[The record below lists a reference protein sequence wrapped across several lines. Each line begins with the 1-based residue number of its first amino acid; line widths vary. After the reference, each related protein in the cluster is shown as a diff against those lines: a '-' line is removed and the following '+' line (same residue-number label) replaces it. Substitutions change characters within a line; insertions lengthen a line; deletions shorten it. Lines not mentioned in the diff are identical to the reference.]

1 MKSSTFLNASGS
13 AVLSVEERRA
23 RGKALREQT
32 PRSSHADWS
41 PDPGRPDPIGLLE
54 ASNRTRIARLVPIRY
69 GRMSL
74 SAFAFL
80 RGSAAIMACDLA
92 KTPVSGITAQ
102 ICGDAHL
109 LNFGTY
115 ASPERRQVFD
125 VNDFDETLT
134 GPWEWDIKRL
144 AASIVVAARQNGF
157 SAQASKQAVVQCVQA
172 YRTHINKLGNM
183 GYADVWYSAI
193 EAGETLRFVQNHS
206 SQSLNKALEKARQ
219 QTNLHIFPKLTRR
232 IEGGYEIKELPPL
245 MTHLG
250 EDTLREQLQALLED
264 YRASLQ
270 EDRRVLLNRYRVVD
284 LANKVVG
291 VGSVGTRCYIALL
304 LGSDEN
310 DPLFLQIK
318 EAQTSVLEPY
328 LAPSPYENHAQRIIC
343 GQRLM
348 QAASD
353 LFLGWAR
360 TESTHFYL
368 RQFHDRKY
376 SPSVEKMNVDGFI
389 AYGRLCGFTLG
400 RAHARSGDPA
410 QISGYLGLSDVF
422 DQAIASF
429 AMRYANQVERDYV
442 ELTAAIRSGR
452 IVAEVGV

>member
-1 MKSSTFLNASGS
+1 MQNPTFPKENKATT
-13 AVLSVEERRA
+13 LSIEERRA
-23 RGKALREQT
+23 RGKALRTQT

-41 PDPGRPDPIGLLE
+41 PDPARPDPISLLE
-54 ASNRTRIARLVPIRY
+54 ASNTTRIARLIPIRY

-92 KTPVSGITAQ
+92 KTPVSGISAQ

-115 ASPERRQVFD
+115 ATPERRQVFD

-134 GPWEWDIKRL
+134 GPWEWDVKRL
-144 AASIVVAARQNGF
+144 AASVIVAGRQNAF
-157 SAQASKQAVVQCVQA
+157 SAQANRQAATQCVQA
-172 YRTHINKLGNM
+172 YRIHMNELGKM
-183 GYADVWYSAI
+183 GYTNVWYSIIRA
-193 EAGETLRFVQNHS
+193 EETLQFVHNHS
-206 SQSLNKALEKARQ
+206 GRATNNAMEKARQ
-219 QTNLHIFPKLTRR
+219 QTNLHIFPQLARR
-232 IEGGYEIKELPPL
+232 IKGGYEIKEHPPL
-245 MTHLG
+245 ITHLD
-250 EDTLREQLQALLED
+250 ENTLIEHLQALLES

-270 EDRRVLLNRYRVVD
+270 EDRRVLLSRYRVVD

-291 VGSVGTRCYIALL
+291 VGSVGTGCYVALL
-304 LGSDEN
+304 LGSDQN
-310 DPLFLQIK
+310 DPLFLQLK
-318 EAQTSVLEPY
+318 EAQASVLEQY
-328 LAPSPYENHAQRIIC
+328 LAPSPYKNHAQRVVN

-353 LFLGWAR
+353 LFLGW
-360 TESTHFYL
+360 TQTKSTDFYL
-368 RQFHDRKY
+368 RQLHDRKS
-376 SPSVEKMNVDGFI
+376 SPNVEKMNADGLT
-389 AYGRLCGFTLG
+389 AYGRLCGFTLA

-429 AMRYANQVERDYV
+429 ASCYADQVERDYA
-442 ELTAAIRSGR
+442 ELMKAIHTGR
-452 IVAEVGV
+452 IFAKMGV